1 MKLSEL
7 ARRIEAEMRGEDLE
21 ISGVAGLDEAGPGA
35 LSFLSD
41 QKLAHKLA
49 TTKASA
55 IVLRPDAPEVAVPT
69 LRAPN
74 PYLAFVRAV
83 ELFHP
88 PVRPPV
94 GIHPSAVVAESATI
108 GAGAAIG
115 PHVVIGER
123 VVLGPDATIHPN
135 VTIYADARIGASFT
149 AHASAVV
156 REGVVI
162 GDRVILYSGAV
173 VGSDGFGYIPLP
185 DRHHRIPQIGTVELG
200 DDVEI
205 GANATIDRATLGV
218 TRIGAGT
225 KVDNLVMVGH
235 NCDIG
240 ARCMLA
246 GQVGLA
252 GSTRL
257 GDMVL
262 MGGQAGAGGH
272 LEIGAGTM
280 IAAQTG
286 IHKDIP
292 AGAAYGGY
300 PAMEVRRWR
309 RVTMSIPR
317 VPELF
322 RRIRRLERAAGVK
335 DDKTAAGDDH

>member
-1 MKLSEL
+1 MKLIEL
-7 ARRIEAEMRGEDLE
+7 GRRIDAELRGDGDVE
-21 ISGVAGLDEAGPGA
+21 ITGVAGLDDAEPGT

-41 QKLAHKLA
+41 AKHAHKLA
-49 TTKASA
+49 TTRASA
-55 IVLRPDAPEVAVPT
+55 VVVRPDAADTMMPT

-88 PVRPPV
+88 PQRPPTGV
-94 GIHPSAVVAESATI
+94 HPSAVVDTTATI

-115 PHVVIGER
+115 PNVVVGAGVVI
-123 VVLGPDATIHPN
+123 GPDATLHPN
-135 VTIYADARIGASFT
+135 VTIYAGARIGAGFT
-149 AHASAVV
+149 AHAGAVV
-156 REGVVI
+156 RERVVI
-162 GDRVILYSGAV
+162 GDRVILHAGAV

-225 KVDNLVMVGH
+225 KIDNLVMVGH
-235 NCDIG
+235 NCELG
-240 ARCMLA
+240 ERCMLA
-246 GQVGLA
+246 GQAGLA
-252 GSTRL
+252 GSTKL
-257 GDMVL
+257 GDLVL

-272 LEIGAGTM
+272 LTIGAGTM

-286 IHKDIP
+286 IHRDIP

-322 RRIRRLERAAGVK
+322 RRIRRLEKAAGMTPER
-335 DDKTAAGDDH
+335 DED

>member
-1 MKLSEL
+1 MKLKEL
-7 ARRIEAEMRGEDLE
+7 GHRIDAEVRGDGDVE
-21 ISGVAGLDEAGPGA
+21 ITGVAGLDDAEPGA

-41 QKLAHKLA
+41 PKHAHKLA
-49 TTKASA
+49 TTRASA
-55 IVLRPDAPEVAVPT
+55 VVVRPDAPDAPMPT

-88 PVRPPV
+88 PQRPPS
-94 GIHPSAVVAESATI
+94 GIHPSAVVDATASI

-115 PHVVIGER
+115 PGVVVGAR
-123 VVLGPDATIHPN
+123 AVLGPDATLHPN
-135 VTIYADARIGASFT
+135 VTIYDGARIGAAFT
-149 AHASAVV
+149 AHAGAVV

-162 GDRVILYSGAV
+162 GDRVVLHAGAV

-205 GANATIDRATLGV
+205 GANATVDRATLGV
-218 TRIGAGT
+218 TRVGAGT
-225 KVDNLVMVGH
+225 KIDNLVMVGH
-235 NCDIG
+235 NCEIG
-240 ARCMLA
+240 ERCMLA

-257 GDMVL
+257 GDLVL

-272 LEIGAGTM
+272 LTIGAGTM

-322 RRIRRLERAAGVK
+322 RRIRRLEKAAGMEPER
-335 DDKTAAGDDH
+335 DED

>member
-7 ARRIEAEMRGEDLE
+7 ARRIEAEMRGDDVE
-21 ISGVAGLDEAGPGA
+21 IAGVAGLDDAGPGT

-41 QKLAHKLA
+41 QKLAQKLT

-55 IVLRPDAPEVAVPT
+55 VVLRPDAPDPSMPT
-69 LRAPN
+69 LRAAN

-83 ELFHP
+83 EVFHP
-88 PVRPPV
+88 PQRPAA
-94 GIHPSAVVAESATI
+94 GIHPTAVIAESASI

-115 PHVVIGER
+115 PHVVVGER
-123 VVLGPDATIHPN
+123 VVLGPDATLHPN
-135 VTIYADARIGASFT
+135 VTIYSDARIGASFT
-149 AHASAVV
+149 AHSSAVV
-156 REGVVI
+156 RERVVI
-162 GDRVILYSGAV
+162 GDRCILYSGAV

-205 GANATIDRATLGV
+205 GANATVDRATLGV
-218 TRIGAGT
+218 TRVGAGT
-225 KVDNLVMVGH
+225 KIDNLVMVGH
-235 NCDIG
+235 NCEIG

-246 GQVGLA
+246 AQAGLA

-272 LEIGAGTM
+272 LTIGAGTM

-322 RRIRRLERAAGVK
+322 RRMRRLERTVGVAPET
-335 DDKTAAGDDH
+335 DED